1 MSVTLLLDEDSQTL
15 HQSMTFT
22 ELLTE
27 AKKLRP
33 PDQIRLA
40 AELLQ
45 CINVQGFQASLL
57 PPHPLQNL
65 TSQEY
70 EQKLNETFQ
79 DLQDMREDRELMAI
93 FQEIERERRQDYGR
107 NFPEWEQ

>member
-57 PPHPLQNL
+57 PQRDVSRSSRYARGSGAYGHISGNRAGKATGLR
-65 TSQEY
+65 S
-70 EQKLNETFQ
+70 
-79 DLQDMREDRELMAI
+79 ELS
-93 FQEIERERRQDYGR
+93 
-107 NFPEWEQ
+107 